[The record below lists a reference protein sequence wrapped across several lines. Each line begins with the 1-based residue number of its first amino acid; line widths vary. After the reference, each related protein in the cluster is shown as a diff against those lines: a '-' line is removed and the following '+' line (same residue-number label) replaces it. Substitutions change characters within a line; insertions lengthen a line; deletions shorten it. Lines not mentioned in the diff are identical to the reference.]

1 MQLARLASLW
11 WRTCG
16 AVTASVASNPLCRA
30 LGVLLRILVIAVFCL
45 VAIALNFFSFL
56 GSRPAVDAAPNP
68 GTCHMS
74 RRVYCNGEPHH
85 YLAAL
90 DPETDECNCSNY

>member
-56 GSRPAVDAAPNP
+56 GSQAR
-68 GTCHMS
+68 H
-74 RRVYCNGEPHH
+74 CNGEPHH